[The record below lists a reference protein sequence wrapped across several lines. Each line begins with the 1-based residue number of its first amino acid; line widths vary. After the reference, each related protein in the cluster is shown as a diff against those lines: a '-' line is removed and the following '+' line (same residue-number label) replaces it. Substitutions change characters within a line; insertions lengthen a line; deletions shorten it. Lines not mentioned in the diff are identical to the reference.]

1 MMEVV
6 DDAAMFLFNL
16 FMEEPQVLN
25 KHKTQLRIMFG
36 AVTPALS
43 EKICIVSKTYLINKL
58 KCGFGTVGQ
67 SSGIVRFEA
76 LWSGCCLCALPI
88 ITIDKLCK
96 IDKEDLQAYLL

>member
-58 KCGFGTVGQ
+58 KCSFGTVGQ
-67 SSGIVRFEA
+67 SSGIVRFEVP
-76 LWSGCCLCALPI
+76 WSGCCLCTLPI
-88 ITIDKLCK
+88 ITIDKLFK
-96 IDKEDLQAYLL
+96 INKEDLQA